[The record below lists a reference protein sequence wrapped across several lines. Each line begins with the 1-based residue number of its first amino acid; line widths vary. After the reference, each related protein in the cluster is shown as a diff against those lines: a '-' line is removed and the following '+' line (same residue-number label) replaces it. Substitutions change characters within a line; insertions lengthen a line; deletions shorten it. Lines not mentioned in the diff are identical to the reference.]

1 MRTQPYGGGLSLGVR
16 LQSLPTMSPGL
27 GGPALPPV
35 QASAGPCPEAWEAE
49 GIQVPVPS
57 LPRAT
62 YVRPLG

>member
-1 MRTQPYGGGLSLGVR
+1 MGVR